1 MTMTLL
7 GVEKVGEEHFWLYS
21 AWRLTYRVGWDNICR
36 AVSLIY
42 QYTEKPE
49 LFAGDAGGEREF
61 TVNDAKEILDLEEMG
76 YLTIRGT
83 SKMLH
88 APVMITF
95 YNQLDTV
102 RMSVLS
108 VNEEFAEADYRKFN
122 LSTCQFMD
130 SVELAMYS

>member
-1 MTMTLL
+1 MTLL
-7 GVEKVGEEHFWLYS
+7 GVEKIEDEQSWLYS
-21 AWRLTYRVGWDNICR
+21 EWRLTYRVGWDNICR

-42 QYTEKPE
+42 QYMEKPE
-49 LFAGDAGGEREF
+49 LFAGDASSKQKL

-76 YLTIRGT
+76 YLMIRGK

-95 YNQLDTV
+95 YNQLDAV

-108 VNEEFAEADYRKFN
+108 VNDEFAEADYKNFN